1 MKHSNR
7 KTYSVVIDLPA
18 KDPTLLWIELNT
30 NSFIGRSMF
39 GRPANSYNLENNVV
53 VYNGVYAVYEFAS
66 EQDAALFAL
75 RWS

>member
-1 MKHSNR
+1 MNHSED

-18 KDPTLLWIELNT
+18 KDPTLLWIDENT
-30 NSFIGRSMF
+30 TSFIGRSMF
-39 GRPANSYNLENNVV
+39 GRPANSYNLESDVV